1 MSVVDLNLEAGKE
14 TVAIYVDERGN
25 AIYNITVHQ
34 TTCSHLL
41 HNALH
46 SCGLTVRCDCMVLAH
61 WSTHSFHFQCVH
73 VHETYTKVVDIT
85 FYMNYCR

>member
-46 SCGLTVRCDCMVLAH
+46 SRGLTVRCDCMGP
-61 WSTHSFHFQCVH
+61 STLEHTQLSLSV
-73 VHETYTKVVDIT
+73 YTCT
-85 FYMNYCR
+85 